1 MDDAS
6 ATRNPS
12 AWHGDSAPGMPAER
26 PETLLREVAERT
38 ARLGS
43 WQWWPGRNE
52 TRWSRNLYLLL
63 GLDPDG
69 MPVGFDQG
77 HTLFVGDSWARLR
90 QALQGAVEGG
100 GKFELELEFVRV
112 DHSTGWACLLG
123 QALPDAAGRTEM
135 LIGTFQDIS
144 ERKRVDIALRTSE
157 ARMRALFESAGDAL
171 IVTDTSLKIVMA
183 NPAAAR
189 MHRCTLEQLV
199 GTLFHIWIPR
209 RHHRL
214 FAGELLARDHE
225 VLASLQ
231 RGQNE
236 GLTALRADGQ
246 EFPIEI
252 TLSQMHVDGQRFY
265 AAAGRDL
272 TEPMQIQQALQRS
285 RNDLRKLIARTQ
297 SIEEHERRRIARD
310 LHDELQQ
317 PLAAMKMM
325 ALGIAG
331 RTRARAF
338 SQQASELAA
347 MADKAIAAT
356 RRIVTDLRP
365 PVLDDLGLVAALE
378 LTASGFA
385 HHSGVQVACEALGA
399 DGADAALPGDVAN
412 CLYRVAQESLNNIH
426 KHARARRV
434 RLRLDL
440 SRADRVVLSVSDDG
454 KGIQAQDLRRSDAF
468 GVLGMDERL
477 QALGG
482 SLSIAAA
489 EGGGTRVEAVVPLD
503 GAPA

>member
-1 MDDAS
+1 MDEAS
-6 ATRNPS
+6 ATRSPS
-12 AWHGDSAPGMPAER
+12 AWHGGSAAGAAAER
-26 PETLLREVAERT
+26 PEALLREVIERT

-52 TRWSRNLYLLL
+52 ARWSRNLYLLL
-63 GLDPDG
+63 GLDPAG
-69 MPVGFDQG
+69 APVGFDQC
-77 HTLFVGDSWARLR
+77 HTLFVGDSWPRLR
-90 QALQGAVEGG
+90 QAVLAAIDGG
-100 GKFELELEFVRV
+100 GQFELELEFVRA
-112 DHSTGWACLLG
+112 DRSTGWASLLG
-123 QALPDAAGRTEM
+123 QALADAAGRTEM

-171 IVTDTSLKIVMA
+171 IVTDTSMKIVMA

-189 MHRCTLEQLV
+189 MHRCTLDHLV
-199 GTLFHIWIPR
+199 GTLFHTWIPR

-214 FAGELLARDHE
+214 FAGELLSRGHE

-272 TEPMQIQQALQRS
+272 SETMQIQHALQRS
-285 RNDLRKLIARTQ
+285 RNDLRKLIARAQ
-297 SIEEHERRRIARD
+297 SVEEHERRRIARD

-331 RTRARAF
+331 RTRAPPLSR
-338 SQQASELAA
+338 QASELAA

-356 RRIVTDLRP
+356 RRIVNDLRP
-365 PVLDDLGLVAALE
+365 LVLDDLGLVAALE
-378 LTASGFA
+378 LMASGFA
-385 HHSGVQVACEALGA
+385 RHSGVQVTYEALGA
-399 DGADAALPGDVAN
+399 DGADAALPADLAN
-412 CLYRVAQESLNNIH
+412 CLYRVTQESLNNIH
-426 KHARARRV
+426 KHAQAHRV
-434 RLRLDL
+434 QLCVDL
-440 SRADRVVLSVSDDG
+440 SVAGQVRLSVSDDG
-454 KGIQAQDLRRSDAF
+454 KGIQAQDLKRSGAF
-468 GVLGMDERL
+468 GVLGMDERV

-482 SLSIAAA
+482 SLRVAAA
-489 EGGGTRVEAVVPLD
+489 EGGGTCVEAVLPLH
-503 GAPA
+503 GSPG

>member
-6 ATRNPS
+6 AARPTHAQRGG
-12 AWHGDSAPGMPAER
+12 GDAGTLAGR
-26 PETLLREVAERT
+26 PETLLRDDVERT

-43 WQWWPGRNE
+43 WSWWPERGE
-52 TRWSRNLYLLL
+52 LRWSRNLYLLL
-63 GLDPDG
+63 GLDPAG
-69 MPVGFDQG
+69 APVGFEHA
-77 HTLFVGDSWARLR
+77 HTLFVGDSWPRLR
-90 QALQGAVEGG
+90 QALVASIDGCGQ
-100 GKFELELEFVRV
+100 FELELEFLRS
-112 DHSTGWACLLG
+112 DRSTGWAILRG

-171 IVTDTSLKIVMA
+171 IVTDTSMKIVMA

-189 MHRCTLEQLV
+189 MHRCTVQQLV
-199 GTLFHIWIPR
+199 GTLFHSWIPR

-214 FAGELLARDHE
+214 FASELLSRGHE
-225 VLASLQ
+225 SLASLQ

-265 AAAGRDL
+265 AAAGHDL
-272 TEPMQIQQALQRS
+272 SEPMRIQQALQQS

-297 SIEEHERRRIARD
+297 SVEEHERRRIARD

-325 ALGIAG
+325 SLDVARQTRSAALSRHA
-331 RTRARAF
+331 T
-338 SQQASELAA
+338 ELAA

-356 RRIVTDLRP
+356 RRIVNDLRP
-365 PVLDDLGLVAALE
+365 LILDDLGLAAALE
-378 LTASGFA
+378 LTAHAFA
-385 HHSGVQVACEALGA
+385 RHSGVQVQCETLGA
-399 DGADAALPGDVAN
+399 EGADAALPGDVAN

-426 KHARARRV
+426 KHAQARRV
-434 RLRLDL
+434 QLRVDL
-440 SRADRVVLSVSDDG
+440 SRADRVLLSVSDDG
-454 KGIQAQDLRRSDAF
+454 KGIQAQDLRRADAF
-468 GVLGMDERL
+468 GVLGMDERV

-482 SLSIAAA
+482 ALRVVAAA
-489 EGGGTRVEAVVPLD
+489 GGGTCVEAVVPLA
-503 GAPA
+503 GARG